1 MQCFGTKDVEKQKG
15 LNSRPGLIGLKGRIP
30 GSLKVMVLKKREYR
44 TSCELCGVTDEPG
57 IITGRMKEEA
67 DFSYIER

>member
-1 MQCFGTKDVEKQKG
+1 
-15 LNSRPGLIGLKGRIP
+15 
-30 GSLKVMVLKKREYR
+30 MVLKKREYR
-44 TSCELCGVTDEPG
+44 TSYELCGVTGEPG